1 MQTTLTVVHIIM
13 GVLLVIAILLQSGS
27 DELKGLGSSDS
38 NNVMSPTA
46 SANFMTKFTA
56 VLAAL
61 FIINCLALANIASR
75 PSRVSIA
82 DKISKTQTH
91 KQETS
96 LKTQEKK
103 NKSLP
108 IAE

>member
-82 DKISKTQTH
+82 DKISKTQTQ
-91 KQETS
+91 KLP